1 MLLAQDYSKMVKYLT
16 GLNVDVYHNYN
27 HGSFQQQPLTFPGE
41 RGMLTPQQHLRHRA
55 LPVVPPPPVALPS

>member
-27 HGSFQQQPLTFPGE
+27 HGSFQQQPLTFPEE
-41 RGMLTPQQHLRHRA
+41 RGMLTPQQHQ
-55 LPVVPPPPVALPS
+55 LPVVPPPPVPLPS